1 MQFDNKILGETKQTI
16 RRRYKGS
23 DGPLAQMTHLEFTLS
38 SW

>member
-16 RRRYKGS
+16 TWRYNGS
-23 DGPLAQMTHLEFTLS
+23 DSPLAQMTHLEFILS